1 MMNCRE
7 RVEMSEKECQND
19 GRHLATSSRGSL
31 VQTSDNC
38 TASAVIP
45 YSIHDAVVSG
55 IRKHVVDIHDET
67 IRTQVCDFCNALDS
81 ELTEFR
87 SEVDSGSVYV
97 DVREDEAYFEWI
109 FDDFRFGFSFHHDM
123 LDSYWFLVAKDR
135 AESSIRFKGDFNAGF
150 AGPIRYVLDY
160 IRDNA

>member
-1 MMNCRE
+1 
-7 RVEMSEKECQND
+7 MSK
-19 GRHLATSSRGSL
+19 RRAAPSHILRGFL
-31 VQTSDNC
+31 VQTSDNF
-38 TASAVIP
+38 TVSAVIQDTM
-45 YSIHDAVVSG
+45 HDTVISG